1 MMALSRLAAAAAG
14 VLTVLLLQASLIG
27 PLAFPV
33 PVSLPALLVIV
44 VGCYAGPGAGI
55 GLGFSTGLLA
65 DLGSDHPAGV
75 QALCFLGAGLVAGK
89 VGGLAIQRGYGT
101 RPMAALAALIGTG
114 TCAATGLL
122 LAILGS
128 HAASLGST
136 VLSLPPVALTEALL
150 GLLLVPAVR
159 RLLRAQGVRA
169 PRPAATVL
177 ARVPAS
183 GGAPEARRRGVAA

>member
-14 VLTVLLLQASLIG
+14 VLTVLLLQATLIG

-44 VGCYAGPGAGI
+44 VGCYAGPGVGI

-89 VGGLAIQRGYGT
+89 LGGLAIQRGYAT

-128 HAASLGST
+128 HAASLRST

-150 GLLLVPAVR
+150 GLLLVPVVR

-177 ARVPAS
+177 ARVPAVGRS
-183 GGAPEARRRGVAA
+183 SEAGRRGAAA